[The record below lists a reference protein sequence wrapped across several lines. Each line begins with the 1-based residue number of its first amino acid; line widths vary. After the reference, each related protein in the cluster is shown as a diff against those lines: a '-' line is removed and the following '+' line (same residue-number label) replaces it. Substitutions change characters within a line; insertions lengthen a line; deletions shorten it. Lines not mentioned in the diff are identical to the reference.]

1 MRQHSYKIMGNNS
14 TLLDFLLPLSRLTID
29 LTSNMSLWEVNTK
42 VNFQNLTINNL
53 KGFNK
58 FALLWG
64 EAQLCLPYV
73 CL

>member
-1 MRQHSYKIMGNNS
+1 MGNNS

-53 KGFNK
+53 KGFN
-58 FALLWG
+58 FT
-64 EAQLCLPYV
+64 QIQF
-73 CL
+73 